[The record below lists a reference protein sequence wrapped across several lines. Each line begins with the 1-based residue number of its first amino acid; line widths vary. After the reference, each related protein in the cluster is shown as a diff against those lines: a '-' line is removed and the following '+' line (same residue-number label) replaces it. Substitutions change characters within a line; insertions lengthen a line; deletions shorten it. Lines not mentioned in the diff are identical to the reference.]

1 MHIVVGPQSIENL
14 FTGKRRVKVPNFQR
28 NYAWTPVQ
36 ISEFMDDVIESALDD
51 TAHFWGPVVFLISE
65 DDPDTFEIIDGQQR
79 LTTAVIMISLLR
91 DAAFGFADRLIYAGT
106 PGEHNLYSK
115 FRNILFLPPMFTEP
129 RFTANYLVEKAFN
142 TAVLPDPAAPGTG
155 RRPALSPNG
164 RGMSPAEKRNT
175 KELRKNYNDLKK
187 KLDAELAK
195 FATDEE
201 KKSFLDSIY
210 RALTSNFE
218 IHSMILDDVNDA
230 YVLFE
235 TLNNRGLRL
244 NPADL
249 LKTLTLRNVQQ
260 TSGQK
265 KFDEA
270 LELWD
275 ETTLVLVDYDFS
287 KFLRHYLLT
296 QTQQKIQTNK
306 IYRSFA
312 DAIKELG
319 SDGAW
324 KNLRLLNKAAN
335 IYAEL
340 LGYYENSDTEL
351 QRTFARMNTYS
362 DTHRVFLLG
371 MMLLKLDRNT
381 RRSLARA
388 IEVLSFRWIAA
399 GRNAQ
404 ELETFYQ
411 RMVHELSRDT
421 SSSNIDSVRKQILSM
436 APLDSELSGLHLK
449 TSGDLQLYALRRIE
463 EGLTRKSLDWY
474 EKIHIETLAPKR
486 PQDER
491 YWADH
496 IAPLETPDGNDDYED
511 FVLMWGNLTLMENRL
526 LASVDREVW
535 PTKVSGLAGPR
546 QHGLAASK
554 FALTVDVR
562 KCSVWT
568 RAHIED
574 RSQWI
579 KASILSLASPQWAE
593 TGDAAISTW
602 DRPKLPPQSG

>member
-14 FTGKRRVKVPNFQR
+14 FTGRRRVKVPNFQR

-36 ISEFMDDVIESALDD
+36 IAEFMDDVIESAHDE
-51 TAHFWGPVVFLISE
+51 TAHFWGPVVFLIAE

-79 LTTAVIMISLLR
+79 LTTAVVMMSLLR
-91 DAAFGFADRLIYAGT
+91 DEAFGFADRLIYAGT

-142 TAVLPDPAAPGTG
+142 TAVLPDPSTPGQG
-155 RRPALSPNG
+155 RRQVLSLG
-164 RGMSPAEKRNT
+164 GKGMSPAEKRNT

-187 KLDAELAK
+187 KLQVELEK
-195 FATDEE
+195 YSTDEE
-201 KKSFLDSIY
+201 KKRFLDSIH

-218 IHSMILDDVNDA
+218 IHSMVLDDVNDA
-230 YVLFE
+230 YILFE

-249 LKTLTLRNVQQ
+249 LKTLTLRSVQQ
-260 TSGQK
+260 ASGQK

-275 ETTLVLVDYDFS
+275 ETTSVLGDYDFS

-296 QTQQKIQTNK
+296 QTQEKIQTNK

-312 DAIKELG
+312 TTIKDLG
-319 SDGAW
+319 ADGAW
-324 KNLRLLNKAAN
+324 KNLQQLNKAAN
-335 IYAEL
+335 IYSEL
-340 LGYYENSDTEL
+340 LDFYNNSDTEL
-351 QRTFARMNTYS
+351 QRLFARMNTYS

-371 MMLLKLDRNT
+371 MMLLKLDRAT

-411 RMVHELSRDT
+411 RMVHELSGDT
-421 SSSNIDSVRKQILSM
+421 GKRNIDSVRKKILDM
-436 APLDSELSGLHLK
+436 APSDSELSGLHTK
-449 TSGDLQLYALRRIE
+449 SSSDFQLYALRRIE
-463 EGLTRKSLDWY
+463 EALAGKALDWY
-474 EKIHIETLAPKR
+474 EKVFVETLAPVR

-491 YWADH
+491 YWASH
-496 IAPLETPDGNDDYED
+496 IAPMETPDGNDDYED
-511 FVLMWGNLTLMENRL
+511 FVSMWGNLTLMENRL

-535 PTKVSGLAGPR
+535 PTKVSGLSGPR
-546 QHGLAASK
+546 QHGLTASK
-554 FALTVDVR
+554 FKVTIAAR
-562 KCSVWT
+562 KCPTWT
-568 RAHIED
+568 RTHIEE
-574 RSQWI
+574 RSAWMRN
-579 KASILSLASPQWAE
+579 SVLALVGPEWAE
-593 TGDAAISTW
+593 TGVVSIKAW
-602 DRPKLPPQSG
+602 EPV